1 MTSQA
6 ITLWLCAIIS
16 LSACAQGSST
26 ERASERSAAV
36 KTPTAEAPA
45 VEPQASRAQSQR
57 KAPRWLF
64 VGDSLTAGF
73 GLSPEE
79 SYVAVL
85 ERSLKA
91 KGHVLS
97 LRNAGVSG
105 DTSAGVKR
113 RLPWLLKRPPEV
125 MFLCIGA
132 NDGMRGQPTEALAQ
146 NLKDIVSSAR
156 EAGVKRVI
164 LMGMRL
170 PPNYGEAYVKRFEAV
185 YPAVAHELGVPL
197 MPFLLEGVGGEP
209 SLNLSDGIHPNKAG
223 HERVASGVERFLTE
237 QRLLAELLGG
247 TLESSAY
254 EPR

>member
-1 MTSQA
+1 
-6 ITLWLCAIIS
+6 
-16 LSACAQGSST
+16 
-26 ERASERSAAV
+26 
-36 KTPTAEAPA
+36 
-45 VEPQASRAQSQR
+45 
-57 KAPRWLF
+57 

-185 YPAVAHELGVPL
+185 YPAVARELGVPL

-223 HERVASGVERFLTE
+223 HERVASSVERFLTE

-247 TLESSAY
+247 ALEPNPY